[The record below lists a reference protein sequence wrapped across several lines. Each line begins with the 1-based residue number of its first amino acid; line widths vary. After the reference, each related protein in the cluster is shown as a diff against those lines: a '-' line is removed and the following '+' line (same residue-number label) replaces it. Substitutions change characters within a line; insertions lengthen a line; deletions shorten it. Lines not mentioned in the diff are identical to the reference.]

1 MTSTQ
6 QETPAPA
13 FPIGQAVGQAEAVL
27 TKLLN
32 VTLAGRGIDRQA
44 YLGLQRLNALGGEVT
59 QEAYERDLRDWL
71 ELDAAA
77 ASRLA
82 GELIMAGLA
91 AAGNSAG
98 NSADGGVGGTV
109 RLTAQGQAMRSD
121 ILMAGRQLTGPIL
134 AAIDPG
140 DLQTTI
146 STLEEITRRAREI
159 PVRPTSGEPA
169 S

>member
-13 FPIGQAVGQAEAVL
+13 LPIGQAVGQAEAVL
-27 TKLLN
+27 ARLLN

-44 YLGLQRLNALGGEVT
+44 YLGLQRLNALGGEAT

-71 ELDAAA
+71 DLDAAA

-82 GELIMAGLA
+82 SELISAGLA
-91 AAGNSAG
+91 A
-98 NSADGGVGGTV
+98 ADGGVGGTV
-109 RLTAQGQAMRSD
+109 RLTAEGQAMRSD
-121 ILMAGRQLTGPIL
+121 ILVAGRQLTGPIL
-134 AAIDPG
+134 AALDPG

-146 STLEEITRRAREI
+146 RTLEEITRRAREI
-159 PVRPTSGEPA
+159 PVLQTSEKGT

>member
-13 FPIGQAVGQAEAVL
+13 LPIGQAVGQAEAVL

-32 VTLAGRGIDRQA
+32 VTLTGRGIDRQA
-44 YLGLQRLNALGGEVT
+44 YLGLQRLNALGGQAT
-59 QEAYERDLRDWL
+59 REAYERDLRDWL

-77 ASRLA
+77 ATRLA
-82 GELIMAGLA
+82 GELISAGLA
-91 AAGNSAG
+91 AAGT
-98 NSADGGVGGTV
+98 SADGGAGGTV
-109 RLTAQGQAMRSD
+109 RLTAEGQAMRSD
-121 ILMAGRQLTGPIL
+121 ILMAGRQLTGPVL

-146 STLEEITRRAREI
+146 RTLEEITRRARQI
-159 PVRPTSGEPA
+159 AVRPTSGEPA

>member
-44 YLGLQRLNALGGEVT
+44 YLGLQRLNALGGEAT

-91 AAGNSAG
+91 AAGNSA
-98 NSADGGVGGTV
+98 DGGVGGTV

-121 ILMAGRQLTGPIL
+121 ILVAGRELTGPIL

-159 PVRPTSGEPA
+159 PVRPASGEPA